1 MIQGQLEGNKRIRVA
16 FFAEILVED
25 FDGAARTM
33 FQIIKRINPDNFEF
47 LFFCGTGPDKL
58 YGFDCIRIP
67 SVGVPMNSTYKMAIP
82 VLAAGR
88 IKSRLEEFAP
98 DVIHIATP
106 SILGNFALKFASLF
120 QIPVISVY
128 HTHFISYVDYYL
140 RYAPFFIDMLKPLV
154 SESQK
159 NFYNQCDMVYVPS
172 ESISADLRS
181 MNIQDWRLK
190 LWKRGL
196 DTSVFSPER
205 RSPDVMRAIT
215 GNSRPTVLFASR
227 LVWEKNLET
236 LIAIYSEIRKRNI
249 DLNFLIVGDG
259 VARKA
264 CEKRMP
270 DAIFVGKKGHA
281 ELAVLYASA
290 DIFLFP
296 SISETYG
303 NVVLEAM
310 ASGLPCIVANG
321 GGSADFIEQGVNG
334 FKCKPTDPDD
344 YLSKIL
350 TVLAGGQL
358 RSQFIEKGLAQSR
371 SCNWEHLTDIYFND
385 LRALSRT
392 MLSPAV

>member
-1 MIQGQLEGNKRIRVA
+1 MKKIKVA
-16 FFAEILVED
+16 FFAEMLIED

-33 FQIIKRINPDNFEF
+33 FQIIKRINPKHFEF
-47 LFFCGTGPDKL
+47 LFFCGTGPEKL
-58 YGFDCIRIP
+58 YGFDCIR
-67 SVGVPMNSTYKMAIP
+67 VPTIAVPLNSSYKMAIP
-82 VLAAGR
+82 ALAARR
-88 IKSRLEEFAP
+88 IKNTLEQFAP

-106 SILGNFALKFASLF
+106 SILGNFALKLAYSN

-140 RYAPFFIDMLKPLV
+140 RYAPFLIDMVKPLI
-154 SESQK
+154 SENQK
-159 NFYNQCDMVYVPS
+159 SFYNQCDIIYVPA
-172 ESISADLRS
+172 ESITADLRS
-181 MNIQDWRLK
+181 MNIEGKRLK

-196 DTSVFSPER
+196 DTNVFSPER
-205 RSPDVMRAIT
+205 KNMEVMKRIT
-215 GNSRPTVLFASR
+215 GNSNPTILFASR

-236 LIAIYSEIRKRNI
+236 LIAIYTAIRKKNVEVNI
-249 DLNFLIVGDG
+249 LIAGDG

-270 DAIFVGKKGHA
+270 TAIFVGKLEHT

-310 ASGLPCIVANG
+310 SSGLPCIVANG

-334 FKCKPTDPDD
+334 FKCSPQDAED
-344 YLSKIL
+344 YLSKIQL
-350 TVLAGGQL
+350 LLADASL
-358 RSQFIEKGLAQSR
+358 RKQFAEKGLAQSKN
-371 SCNWEHLTDIYFND
+371 CNWEQLTEIYFND
-385 LRALSRT
+385 LVNLSKT
-392 MLSPAV
+392 ILSPAV